1 MNVNPSFRQRS
12 LCRHRGPIRRI
23 GLALAAA
30 LACAAPPASAAPM
43 QPGMW
48 ELAMTVNVDGKPQT
62 VPAARECVSQ
72 ADVEHATKTLPRP
85 AGVCELTNIQRSAE
99 RATYDLVCQQDLV
112 TTQGRADI
120 VFAGDRYQ
128 GKVDLVIAG
137 KSGGGVPV
145 AMTIDATRVGDCTK

>member
-1 MNVNPSFRQRS
+1 MNLSTPV
-12 LCRHRGPIRRI
+12 PIRAIPHRI
-23 GLALAAA
+23 ATLCIGFALGAA
-30 LACAAPPASAAPM
+30 LACAAVPATAAAM
-43 QPGMW
+43 RAGLW

-62 VPAARECVSQ
+62 VPAARECLSQ

-85 AGVCELTNIQRSAE
+85 AGACELTNVRRSDE
-99 RATYDLVCQQDLV
+99 RATYDLVCQQNLV

-120 VFAGDRYQ
+120 AFAGDRYR

-145 AMTIDATRVGDCTK
+145 AMTIEATRVGDCAK

>member
-1 MNVNPSFRQRS
+1 MRP
-12 LCRHRGPIRRI
+12 
-23 GLALAAA
+23 GL
-30 LACAAPPASAAPM
+30 
-43 QPGMW
+43 W
-48 ELAMTVNVDGKPQT
+48 ELAVTVSIDGKPQT

-85 AGVCELTNIQRSAE
+85 SGACELTNVRRSDA

-145 AMTIDATRVGDCTK
+145 AMTIDATRVSDCTK

>member
-1 MNVNPSFRQRS
+1 MDLHKRLTMPAPRTVA
-12 LCRHRGPIRRI
+12 LL
-23 GLALAAA
+23 GLAFATVLASAAAPALAA
-30 LACAAPPASAAPM
+30 PM
-43 QPGMW
+43 RPGMW
-48 ELAMTVNVDGKPQT
+48 ELVNVDGKPQT

-85 AGVCELTNIQRSAE
+85 AGACELTNIKRSAE
-99 RATYDLVCQQDLV
+99 RATYDLVCRQDLV

-145 AMTIDATRVGDCTK
+145 AMTIDATRVGDCTP

>member
-1 MNVNPSFRQRS
+1 MHLWTNPPMQ
-12 LCRHRGPIRRI
+12 
-23 GLALAAA
+23 AARA
-30 LACAAPPASAAPM
+30 IAVLGIAFATAVPGVPAIAAPM

-128 GKVDLVIAG
+128 GKVNLVIAG

>member
-1 MNVNPSFRQRS
+1 MNQLTIPLAIHSPRYDAV
-12 LCRHRGPIRRI
+12 RRFVRV
-23 GLALAAA
+23 LALT
-30 LACAAPPASAAPM
+30 LACTAASASAAPM
-43 QPGMW
+43 RPGLW
-48 ELAMTVNVDGKPQT
+48 ELAITVSIDGKQQT

-72 ADVEHATKTLPRP
+72 ADVDHATKSLPRP
-85 AGVCELTNIQRSAE
+85 AGACELTNVRRSDE

-137 KSGGGVPV
+137 KSGGGMPV
-145 AMTIDATRVGDCTK
+145 AMTIDATRVGDCAK